1 MLKTQYGFE
10 LDFDLDQMLIA
21 PYFTRKETKETED
34 SPDSPGK
41 YSWPKWNK
49 VFKDNHKLTRH

>member
-41 YSWPKWNK
+41 YS
-49 VFKDNHKLTRH
+49 